1 MLSYIYKALEEFRS
15 VFSRNSTWL
24 IFVMVVLGFIGATEV
39 TGVSSFCRF
48 WLLDVNGYHSLLRF
62 FRSDAWSL
70 DQITQKWNQ
79 FVLAQ
84 GETVKLNG
92 RAVVLG
98 DHTSFPKDGRRMP
111 CVVTLRQNSETQSKP
126 SYFRGQ
132 NWGAIGLLIGSMS
145 NAFCLPLSLKIHQG
159 LNQIEEGSTANTS
172 KETLAER
179 IVKMTQN
186 FALQNQTPC
195 TLVLDAFFSV
205 GIVFRLANS
214 IWSLKLKAPLVTI
227 ITRAK
232 KNYVGYFP
240 AEKPKEKKSGRPK
253 KYGQKIKLMECF
265 DHLWMFSKKHC
276 LVYGKKEEV
285 FIMGLDLLWKG
296 TGEMIRFVLAKTSH
310 GPIVLM
316 CSDLS
321 QEPVK
326 VLELFC
332 SRIRIEVMFDV
343 LKNLIKAF
351 HFRFWSKKMPLNS
364 RRPKRNKDLKIPTL
378 EGLRQV
384 KRCWRASE
392 FFVLMGGI
400 AQGVLQ
406 LISLKYKKEVWK
418 KSFAF
423 IRTKSRELPSER
435 TVKQL
440 IAPLIVCNFINLAKN
455 GIMREIH
462 KRFFRGIP
470 PQTVLKDES
479 AREKAA

>member
-24 IFVMVVLGFIGATEV
+24 IFVMVVLGFIGTTEV

-48 WLLDVNGYHSLLRF
+48 WLLDVNGYHTLLRF

-70 DQITQKWNQ
+70 DQLTQKWNQ

-92 RAVVLG
+92 RAVILG
-98 DHTSFPKDGRRMP
+98 DHTHFPKDGRRMP

-145 NAFCLPLSLKIHQG
+145 NAFCLPLSLRIHQG
-159 LNQIEEGSTANTS
+159 LNQLEEESTANTS

-179 IVKMTQN
+179 IVKM
-186 FALQNQTPC
+186 ALEFSSKNAIPC
-195 TLVLDAFFSV
+195 VLVLDAFFSV
-205 GIVFRLANS
+205 RTVFSLANS
-214 IWSLKLKAPLVTI
+214 LWSLKLKAPLVTV

-232 KNYVGYFP
+232 KNYVGYLP
-240 AEKPKEKKSGRPK
+240 VEKPEEKKPGRPR

-276 LVYGKKEEV
+276 LVYGKEEEV
-285 FIMGLDLLWKG
+285 FIMALDLLWKG
-296 TGEMIRFVLAKTSH
+296 TGGMIRFVLAKTSH
-310 GPIVLM
+310 GPIIFM
-316 CSDLS
+316 CSDLN
-321 QEPVK
+321 QDPLK

-364 RRPKRNKDLKIPTL
+364 RRPKRNKDLKIPTS
-378 EGLRQV
+378 EDLRQV
-384 KRCWRASE
+384 KCCRRASE
-392 FFVLMGGI
+392 LFVFMGGI

-406 LISLKYKKEVWK
+406 LISLKYKNDVWK

-440 IAPLIVCNFINLAKN
+440 IAPLIICNFINLAPN
-455 GIMREIH
+455 GIMRKIH
-462 KRFFRGIP
+462 ERFFEEIGP
-470 PQTVLKDES
+470 HTVL
-479 AREKAA
+479 REQLFENEAA